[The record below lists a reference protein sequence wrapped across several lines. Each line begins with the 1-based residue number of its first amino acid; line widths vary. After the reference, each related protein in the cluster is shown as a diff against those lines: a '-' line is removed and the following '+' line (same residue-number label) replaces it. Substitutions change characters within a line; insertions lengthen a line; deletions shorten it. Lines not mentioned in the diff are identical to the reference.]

1 MKRIIALTAVA
12 CALAFALSGGQPA
25 ATQSGPTIES
35 VTGGKVKPGMEITKD
50 NLDLIYTG
58 NPETDLILEE
68 TAERVRRG
76 MVIEIARRRPL
87 ETPSWF
93 KEATEQN
100 RGKARLDEVGNL
112 TTIDGGL
119 WPGGIPFPDVDPKD
133 PQGGLKIMYNK
144 MWGYEGDDFIIADW
158 EIQYISSS
166 GKLEKTIQGTWD
178 RLYTT
183 SREHVDPKPHMPG
196 QEKFLFKQLFLMKSP
211 FDLRGFAN
219 VQYRYYDQTKM
230 DDSFAYIPAL
240 RRTRRLSAG
249 QRYDSFVGTDW
260 TLGDSRQFDDPLLHW
275 DYKILGKKP
284 MLGVMH
290 ADYPVYGIGT
300 KDAVYVPLDAGKF
313 ARGKWELRP
322 DVFILEAVPKDKNH
336 VYSRKTLTMDPESWQ
351 SLTSQAF
358 DRQGKLWRCVQNY
371 WYGFIRSEDGTTNT
385 PFIWDYD
392 KGTPTDVFSET
403 IFYVYDF
410 QTDHVTNIQVALD
423 GQSKN
428 LGLKPNHFSLAYL
441 DRIGKTY

>member
-1 MKRIIALTAVA
+1 
-12 CALAFALSGGQPA
+12 LAFAFYGGQPA

-35 VTGGKVKPGMEITKD
+35 ITGGKVKPGMEITAD

-58 NPETDLILEE
+58 NPETDLIFEE
-68 TAERVRRG
+68 TAERVKKG

-93 KEATEQN
+93 KAATEQN
-100 RGKARLDEVGNL
+100 KGRAVIGDDGNL
-112 TTIDGGL
+112 TTVDGGL
-119 WPGGIPFPDVDPKD
+119 WCCGIPFPDVDPND

-144 MWGYEGDDFIIADW
+144 ALTYEGDDFIIKNW
-158 EIQYISSS
+158 EIQYIGSD
-166 GKLEKTIQGTWD
+166 GKIEKTIQGTWD

-183 SREHVDPKPHMPG
+183 SREYVDPKPHMPG
-196 QEKFLFKQLFLMKSP
+196 QEKFQFKQLFMMIRP

-219 VQYRYYDQTKM
+219 IQYRYYDQNKI
-230 DDSFAYIPAL
+230 DDSYAYIPAL

-260 TLGDSRQFDDPLLHW
+260 TLGDSRQFDDPILHW
-275 DYKILGKKP
+275 DYKILRKKP

-322 DVFILEAVPKDKNH
+322 DVYILELVPKDKNH
-336 VYSRKTLTMDPESWQ
+336 VYSKKHLSMDAESWQ
-351 SLTSQAF
+351 SLYSQAF
-358 DRQGKLWRCVQNY
+358 DRQGKLWRTVQNY
-371 WYGFIRSEDGTTNT
+371 WYGFIRSEDGTSNT
-385 PFIWDYD
+385 PFVWDYD
-392 KGTPTDVFSET
+392 QGKPTDVFSET
-403 IFYVYDF
+403 IYYVYDH
-410 QTDHVTNIQVALD
+410 QIDHVTNIQVNLA